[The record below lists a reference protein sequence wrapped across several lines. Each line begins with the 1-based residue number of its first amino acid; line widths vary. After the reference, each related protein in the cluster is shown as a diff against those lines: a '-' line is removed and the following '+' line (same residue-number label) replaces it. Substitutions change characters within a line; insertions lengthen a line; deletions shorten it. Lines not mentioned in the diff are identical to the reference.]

1 MQMDSGRDLLKR
13 CIKQGFSI
21 ASISMVTQIPEQ
33 EIQQFLDNDN
43 YRLSDRD
50 KENCLMVFLMQLCY
64 EKPEDDK
71 YYKVLIESLTQYF
84 GVSSQAIANY
94 IGISV
99 DELLSIE
106 SSLRKDMIEKNIAHL
121 FNAFVRDYRFS
132 YADIVSI
139 EL

>member
-99 DELLSIE
+99 DELLSI
-106 SSLRKDMIEKNIAHL
+106 K
-121 FNAFVRDYRFS
+121 V
-132 YADIVSI
+132 V
-139 EL
+139 

>member
-1 MQMDSGRDLLKR
+1 MQMDSGRSLLKR

-43 YRLSDRD
+43 YRLNDRD
-50 KENCLMVFLMQLCY
+50 KENCLIVFLMQLCY

-84 GVSSQAIANY
+84 HVSPQAIANY

-99 DELLSIE
+99 DELLSFE

-121 FNAFVRDYRFS
+121 FNTFVRDYRFS
-132 YADIVSI
+132 QADIDSI
-139 EL
+139 GL

>member
-1 MQMDSGRDLLKR
+1 MQMDSGRSLLQR
-13 CIKQGFSI
+13 CIKQGFSL

-43 YRLSDRD
+43 YQFND

-71 YYKVLIESLTQYF
+71 YYKMRLESLTQHF
-84 GVSSQAIANY
+84 NVSTQTIANY

-99 DELLSIE
+99 DELLSFE
-106 SSLRKDMIEKNIAHL
+106 SSLRKNMIEKKIAHL
-121 FNAFVRDYRFS
+121 FNTFVRDYRFS
-132 YADIVSI
+132 
-139 EL
+139 